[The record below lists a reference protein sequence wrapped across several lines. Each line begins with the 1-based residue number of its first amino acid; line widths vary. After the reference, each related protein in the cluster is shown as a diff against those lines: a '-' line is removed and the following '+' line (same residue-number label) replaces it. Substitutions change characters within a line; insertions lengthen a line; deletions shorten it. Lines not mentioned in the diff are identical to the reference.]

1 VTLAAK
7 LLVLNPTHH
16 VLRLLS
22 RYVFSLARYDLDYD
36 VRDRARTI
44 SSLLTGV
51 APALRPGAVE
61 DGDFADEQGS
71 VVLRREQVKNVLFVG
86 KAETPDSEPV
96 TGTSLSWRTLN
107 ATTNANN
114 PSECSRK

>member
-1 VTLAAK
+1 MFTLYPYKASVAKLQAVTLAAK

-16 VLRLLS
+16 VLSLLA

-51 APALRPGAVE
+51 APALRSGAIE
-61 DGDFADEQGS
+61 NGDFVDEQGS
-71 VVLRREQVKNVLFVG
+71 VVLRREQVKIVLFEG
-86 KAETPDSEPV
+86 KAESHDSE
-96 TGTSLSWRTLN
+96 TFASAS
-107 ATTNANN
+107 
-114 PSECSRK
+114 PS